1 MAIIIQGKELTK
13 MRYKNSHFII
23 NKDVLLGLFYYI
35 IQIKSL
41 VLILV
46 LESELVWY
54 LCLDGRH

>member
-1 MAIIIQGKELTK
+1 

-41 VLILV
+41 VLIFV

-54 LCLDGRH
+54 LCVDDRH